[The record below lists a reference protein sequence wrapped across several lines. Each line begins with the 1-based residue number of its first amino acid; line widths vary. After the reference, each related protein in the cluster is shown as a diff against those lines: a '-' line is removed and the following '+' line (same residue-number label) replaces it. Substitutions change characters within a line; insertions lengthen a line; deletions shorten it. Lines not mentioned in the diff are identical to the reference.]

1 MIFIGEE
8 EGLKIDEFKEAAMT
22 VYDLYADQ
30 WGDMVDVIAEA
41 KAQ

>member
-1 MIFIGEE
+1 MGCSS
-8 EGLKIDEFKEAAMT
+8 DAAMT

-41 KAQ
+41 KAK